1 MTDGEALYLIGVIA
15 LFVVFSA
22 VLAYSQITSRGRR
35 LREGAA
41 SKSGGRRLREGPMSK
56 TCLVCP
62 DKAAC
67 EAWLANNNPGF
78 EPPVFC
84 PNTGYLRVVASESR
98 GK

>member
-15 LFVVFSA
+15 VFVVFSIG
-22 VLAYSQITSRGRR
+22 LAYAQITS
-35 LREGAA
+35 
-41 SKSGGRRLREGPMSK
+41 GGRKLREGPAPRI
-56 TCLVCP
+56 CPACP

-98 GK
+98 CTSLNRAKYG